1 MKLNQNLSNKFIFHV
16 DFDSYFVSVERKL
29 NPKLKN
35 KPVGIAANSI
45 KGAVTSVSY
54 ELKNKGIKITDK
66 VYQVRQIVPDVVIVE
81 PHFKEYRNLSSQ
93 IFNFVA
99 QNYCKKIE
107 VASIDEF
114 YLDVSEIVSDPQ
126 GAIQLAKKIQQHILK
141 KFDIPCTIGIS
152 HTKFLAKMTTNCFK
166 PFGLEYTSFDQ
177 ILTKFGNLDLN
188 KVHGIGNKTA
198 EKLNEHGYY
207 KYSDLYQK
215 NISFEKINNILGAH
229 GNKLL
234 DDINGYGSAVVDNS
248 LHEFKSIGHEVTMD
262 PEFFYS
268 WEGTTEILKYLCD
281 KVSLRLK
288 NRNLAGDVVVVLVR
302 SFEKKW
308 QIKQHKIDHFIYEAN
323 DIYKHALPILS
334 ELYFDDNFLGVG
346 VRVTN
351 LQNINIINK
360 QLNLFDNFQKDRNK
374 ISDILASV
382 AQQVGIGNV
391 TRLSELKSKNK
402 QKNVQNFFLED
413 DFFE

>member
-1 MKLNQNLSNKFIFHV
+1 
-16 DFDSYFVSVERKL
+16 
-29 NPKLKN
+29 
-35 KPVGIAANSI
+35 
-45 KGAVTSVSY
+45 
-54 ELKNKGIKITDK
+54 
-66 VYQVRQIVPDVVIVE
+66 
-81 PHFKEYRNLSSQ
+81 
-93 IFNFVA
+93 
-99 QNYCKKIE
+99 
-107 VASIDEF
+107 
-114 YLDVSEIVSDPQ
+114 
-126 GAIQLAKKIQQHILK
+126 
-141 KFDIPCTIGIS
+141 
-152 HTKFLAKMTTNCFK
+152 MTTNCFK

-268 WEGTTEILKYLCD
+268 WEGTTQILKDLCD

-288 NRNLAGDVVVVLVR
+288 NRNLAGNVVVVLVR